1 MRGLPSLKL
10 PPPCINH
17 RPTMK
22 TKWMARRYAVSVGTL
37 ALDPLRLLTWPTSHS
52 ALLSGILTLSLT
64 SRCESTPD
72 QPLFYPCMCKGSI
85 RYVHQ
90 VCRLLL
96 RCRSTLLVR
105 SSQWLNSF
113 QWCSYTRTR
122 SASRSGS
129 STATR
134 HHVNFVN
141 TPSAF
146 NLVRTGPALQAYAFY
161 AVRVCTYCVHR
172 SIRRQRAQD
181 PGWPRALVRCR

>member
-1 MRGLPSLKL
+1 
-10 PPPCINH
+10 
-17 RPTMK
+17 
-22 TKWMARRYAVSVGTL
+22 VSVGTL

-96 RCRSTLLVR
+96 HCSFSHRNG
-105 SSQWLNSF
+105 QLNSF

-129 STATR
+129 GTATR
-134 HHVNFVN
+134 PHVNFVN

-146 NLVRTGPALQAYAFY
+146 NLVRIGPALQANASARCAFVLTVPIAVYADNAPKILAGHELLFGVVKK
-161 AVRVCTYCVHR
+161 VRG
-172 SIRRQRAQD
+172 S
-181 PGWPRALVRCR
+181 LESLF